1 MPGYRPDIPPK
12 VAEVIRGLP
21 PDVKKGVK
29 AAMRALT
36 TDPSAGEPLR
46 GELEGLMKY
55 RVRRYRIVYQ
65 ADRQRRILRILAV
78 GHRRAVYE
86 ELADALRRGAT

>member
-1 MPGYRPDIPPK
+1 MAGYRPDIPPG
-12 VAEVIRGLP
+12 VAEVIRALP
-21 PDVKKGVK
+21 PDVKRAVK
-29 AAMRALT
+29 AALRALAEE
-36 TDPSAGEPLR
+36 PEAGAPLR

-65 ADRQRRILRILAV
+65 IVRASRVLRILAV

-86 ELADALRRGAT
+86 ALAEALRRGSG

>member
-1 MPGYRPDIPPK
+1 MSGFRPDIPPK

-21 PDVKKGVK
+21 PDVKRGVK
-29 AAMRALT
+29 AAMRALAA
-36 TDPSAGEPLR
+36 DPLAGEPLR

-55 RVRRYRIVYQ
+55 RVRRYRIVYEV
-65 ADRQRRILRILAV
+65 ARSQRVLRILAV

-86 ELADALRRGAT
+86 ELAETLRRSST

>member
-1 MPGYRPDIPPK
+1 MAGYRPDIPPG
-12 VAEVIRGLP
+12 VAEVIRTLP
-21 PDVKKGVK
+21 PDVKRAVK
-29 AAMRALT
+29 AALRALAAE
-36 TDPSAGEPLR
+36 PAAGAPLR

-65 ADRQRRILRILAV
+65 VVRAQRMLRILAV

-86 ELADALRRGAT
+86 ALAEALRRGSG